1 MPIIRV
7 IVPVKRTEASSKA
20 LIEKIT
26 EAVELAGC
34 GPIEKVRIVVQ
45 ESEEVAADA
54 LMGPLN
60 GLAHLPIIE
69 MFLIEGRSRES
80 KQMLME
86 KVSAAV
92 LNSGLG
98 SNGDPVSSCGRFRAQ
113 LGA

>member
-54 LMGPLN
+54 LVRPLT
-60 GLAHLPIIE
+60 
-69 MFLIEGRSRES
+69 
-80 KQMLME
+80 K
-86 KVSAAV
+86 
-92 LNSGLG
+92 
-98 SNGDPVSSCGRFRAQ
+98 RACTSPHHRDVPD
-113 LGA
+113 